1 MTGLKSLRP
10 IEILMVED
18 NPGDVRLTREAL
30 KGGKIWNELH
40 VVTDGVAALDYLR
53 RVPPYEGAPRPDLVL
68 LDLNLPKKD
77 GREVLA
83 AMKGDPSLKTIPVVV
98 LTTSQ
103 AEEDVFRAYNLNCNC
118 YVTKPVDFEQFTR
131 IVQAIEQFWLT
142 IVTLPPAPPQP

>member
-1 MTGLKSLRP
+1 MAERDRTAP
-10 IEILMVED
+10 PVEILLVED

-30 KGGKIWNELH
+30 KEGKVYNNLH
-40 VVTDGVAALDYLR
+40 WARDGVEALEFLKR
-53 RVPPYEGAPRPDLVL
+53 EGKHAKAPRPDIIL

-83 AMKGDPSLKTIPVVV
+83 AMKSDPSLKKIPVVI

-103 AEEDVFRAYNLNCNC
+103 AEEDVVRAYNLNANC

-142 IVTLPPAPPQP
+142 IVTLPPRDEP

>member
-1 MTGLKSLRP
+1 MPGQKTLRP

-30 KGGKIWNELH
+30 KGGKVWNEIH
-40 VVTDGVAALDYLR
+40 VVTDGVAALDFLHHR
-53 RVPPYEGAPRPDLVL
+53 APYTNSPHPDLVL

-83 AMKGDPSLKTIPVVV
+83 AMKADPTLKTIPVVV

-103 AEEDVFRAYNLNCNC
+103 AEEDVMRAYNLNCNC

-142 IVTLPPAPPQP
+142 IVTLPPHPGP